1 MTDENKIDAIGTA
14 DKVKLW
20 VGVLAVAAGIAA
32 YYLLGTQSSW
42 LRWLYVVGGI
52 AVGVLVVAFSR
63 YGGEFRAFAV
73 SARTELRK
81 IVWPTRNE
89 TTMTT
94 VVVFAFVAI
103 SGLFFWGLDLV
114 LAWATRAASRSSRA
128 PAGRT

>member
-1 MTDENKIDAIGTA
+1 MTDENEIDAIGA
-14 DKVKLW
+14 AEKVKLW
-20 VGVLAVAAGIAA
+20 VGVLAVDAGIAA
-32 YYLLGTQSSW
+32 YYFLGTQASW

-63 YGGEFRAFAV
+63 YGGEFRAFAI

-114 LAWATRAASRSSRA
+114 LAWATRALT
-128 PAGRT
+128 GQGG